1 MEIRITVGEDAG
13 KRAEEMAQAIG
24 ASLEQVIAA
33 YVHRIADGT
42 ELLESDLFPDGTP
55 RPRTLRQQMY
65 RFGA

>member
-1 MEIRITVGEDAG
+1 MEIRTTVGEDAG

-24 ASLEQVIAA
+24 ASLEEVIAA

-42 ELLESDLFPDGTP
+42 EPLQDDLSPDGTP